1 MEYQQ
6 PRQIAGPNPRLLCAS
21 GSGYS
26 AVAYG
31 LSSEAQSDESASA
44 VPLSHYLWI
53 IKRHQWKILAFVVIC
68 VAATII
74 VSARLTP
81 LYESITTVDVDRQTP
96 MAVIGQDSNTPAL
109 NDTDQFLATQIKL
122 IQSDSVLRPV
132 VQKYGLVN
140 WDAALKK
147 SWEAHRGNPED
158 APVTLSSLKV
168 TRPPN
173 TYILLISYRS
183 ADPQL
188 AADVANAIAVSYLDH
203 TYDIRFKASAG
214 LSVFMEK
221 QIEELRAKME
231 KSSAALAAF
240 EKELNVINPEEKTS
254 ILTSRLLQLN
264 TEYTNA
270 QAERIRKEA
279 AANSIKSGTLEAA
292 QVSTQGDA
300 LKRLTDQVD
309 EAQAKLAQVKATY
322 GPNHPEY
329 RKAQI
334 QLTEAQRQFDQAKQS
349 VFQRVGVEYQ
359 EAVNRESI
367 LQKALKE
374 TKDEFDSLNARSFEY
389 RSRKQEAD
397 ADKVLYDELVKKI
410 KEAGINASFQGS
422 SIRLADMARPAYKPV
437 FPDLKLN
444 AILALLFSTLLGIG
458 AAVASDVLDSTIRDP
473 EVVARTLNAETVGSL
488 PRIKA
493 WRGRAVSMLPEGGAN
508 GLLNGHGANGVNGK
522 NGNGKKADK
531 GHHVTRYEEAVRTLR
546 DSILLSD
553 MERRPRS
560 LLITSAIPGEGK
572 STTSINLALVHA
584 SQGRRTLLIDADLRR
599 PSVQARLSLPNS
611 QGLTDII
618 NDGLDWKSLIVKSV
632 GYSDL
637 DVLPSGAAS
646 RRVADRLGHALGP
659 ILQEAMKQYDLVIV
673 DAPPVLGFA
682 EPLQIATLVD
692 GVVMLTVAG
701 QTDRKAVASAL
712 GTLRRLRVNV
722 IGLIL
727 NEVHGNIS
735 DGYYY
740 YYYGYYNKYQRYY
753 AKPNKAASEA

>member
-1 MEYQQ
+1 MMENQ
-6 PRQIAGPNPRLLCAS
+6 PPKQIAGPSRELAVPPPPVTPAWPAA
-21 GSGYS
+21 YS
-26 AVAYG
+26 T
-31 LSSEAQSDESASA
+31 EFPPEESASA

-53 IKRHQWKILAFVVIC
+53 VKRHRWKIFAFVVMC
-68 VAATII
+68 VASTII
-74 VSARLTP
+74 ISSRLTP
-81 LYESITTVDVDRQTP
+81 IYESVNIVDVDRQTP
-96 MAVIGQDSNTPAL
+96 MGVIGQDAMRPL
-109 NDTDQFLATQIKL
+109 LYDTDQFLATQIKL

-132 VQKYGLVN
+132 VRKYGLVN
-140 WDAALKK
+140 YEAAVQKARE
-147 SWEAHRGNPED
+147 SHRGNPED
-158 APVTLSSLKV
+158 APITLKNLKV
-168 TRPPN
+168 SRPPN
-173 TYILLISYRS
+173 TYILQIAYRS
-183 ADPQL
+183 PDPQL
-188 AADVANAIAVSYLDH
+188 AANVANAIAQSYLEH
-203 TYDIRFKASAG
+203 TYNIRFRASAG
-214 LSVFMEK
+214 LSAFMEK
-221 QIEELRAKME
+221 QLEELKARME
-231 KSSAALAAF
+231 KSSSALVAF

-254 ILTSRLLQLN
+254 IITSRLLQLN

-279 AANSIKSGTLEAA
+279 AANSIKTGSLEAA
-292 QVSTQGDA
+292 QVSTQGEA
-300 LKRLTDQVD
+300 LRKLTDQVD

-334 QLTEAQRQFDQAKQS
+334 QLSEAQRLFDKAKQS

-367 LQKALKE
+367 LRRALTE
-374 TKDEFDSLNARSFEY
+374 TKNEFDRLNARSFEY
-389 RSRKQEAD
+389 RALKEEAD
-397 ADKVLYDELVKKI
+397 ADKVFYEELIKKI

-422 SIRLADMARPAYKPV
+422 SIRLADMARPAFNPV
-437 FPDLKLN
+437 FPDIRLN

-493 WRGRAVSMLPEGGAN
+493 WHGRAVPMLPSGAAEN
-508 GLLNGHGANGVNGK
+508 GAA
-522 NGNGKKADK
+522 KKADK

-553 MERRPRS
+553 LERRPRS
-560 LLITSAIPGEGK
+560 LLVTSAIPGEGK
-572 STTSINLALVHA
+572 TTTAVHLALAHA
-584 SQGRRTLLIDADLRR
+584 SQARRTLLIDADLRR
-599 PSVQARLSLPNS
+599 PAIHRRLALNNT
-611 QGLTDII
+611 QGLANVIG
-618 NDGLDWKSLIVKSV
+618 DGVDWKSVVVKSV
-632 GYSDL
+632 GYADL
-637 DVLPSGAAS
+637 DVLPSGPAS

-659 ILQEAMKQYDLVIV
+659 ILQEAASLYDLVIL
-673 DAPPVLGFA
+673 DSPPVLGFA

-692 GVVMLTVAG
+692 GVVVLTVAG

-753 AKPNKAASEA
+753 SRPDKSNS

>member
-1 MEYQQ
+1 MDTT
-6 PRQIAGPNPRLLCAS
+6 PPKQIVAGPRDVSIPPPPVTPGWPGTYAS
-21 GSGYS
+21 EFQPEDS
-26 AVAYG
+26 AP
-31 LSSEAQSDESASA
+31 A

-53 IKRHQWKILAFVVIC
+53 AKLHKWKILAFVVAC
-68 VAATII
+68 VASTII
-74 VSARLTP
+74 VSSRLTP
-81 LYESITTVDVDRQTP
+81 IYESVTTVDVDRQTP
-96 MAVIGQDSNTPAL
+96 MGVIGQDATRPVL

-132 VQKYGLVN
+132 VRKYGLVN
-140 WDAALKK
+140 YEAALQKARE
-147 SWEAHRGNPED
+147 SHRGNPED
-158 APVTLSSLKV
+158 APIALKNLKV

-173 TYILLISYRS
+173 TYILQIAYRS
-183 ADPQL
+183 PDPQV
-188 AADVANAIAVSYLDH
+188 AANVANATAQSYLEH
-203 TYDIRFKASAG
+203 TYDIRFRASAG
-214 LSVFMEK
+214 LSAFMEK
-221 QIEELRAKME
+221 QLEELKARME
-231 KSSAALAAF
+231 KSSSALAAF
-240 EKELNVINPEEKTS
+240 EKELNVIDPEEKTS

-279 AANSIKSGTLEAA
+279 AANSIKTGSLEAA
-292 QVSTQGDA
+292 QVSTQGEA
-300 LKRLTDQVD
+300 LRKLTEQVD

-322 GPNHPEY
+322 GANHPEY

-334 QLTEAQRQFDQAKQS
+334 QLSEAQRLFDQAKQS

-367 LQKALKE
+367 LRSALTE
-374 TKDEFDSLNARSFEY
+374 TKSEFDRLNARSFEY
-389 RSRKQEAD
+389 RALKQEAD
-397 ADKVLYDELVKKI
+397 ADKVFYEELVKKI

-422 SIRLADMARPAYKPV
+422 SIRLADMARPAFNPV
-437 FPDLKLN
+437 FPDIRLN
-444 AILALLFSTLLGIG
+444 AILALLFSTLLGVG
-458 AAVASDVLDSTIRDP
+458 AAVLSDVLDSTIRDP

-488 PRIKA
+488 PRIKE
-493 WRGRAVSMLPEGGAN
+493 WHGKSVPMLPSPAAEGGA
-508 GLLNGHGANGVNGK
+508 A
-522 NGNGKKADK
+522 KKPDH

-553 MERRPRS
+553 LDRRPRS
-560 LLITSAIPGEGK
+560 LLLTSAIPGEGK
-572 STTSINLALVHA
+572 TTTAVHLAMAHA
-584 SQGRRTLLIDADLRR
+584 SQARRTLLIDADLRR
-599 PSVQARLSLPNS
+599 PSVHHRLGLNGTK
-611 QGLTDII
+611 GLTDVIR
-618 NDGLDWKSLIVKSV
+618 DGTDWKSVVVKSV
-632 GYSDL
+632 GYADL
-637 DVLPSGAAS
+637 DVLASGAAS

-659 ILQEAMKQYDLVIV
+659 ILEEAASLYDLVIV
-673 DAPPVLGFA
+673 DSPPVLGFA

-753 AKPNKAASEA
+753 SRVEKGKG